1 MWVENCLNFMVGRT
15 KRTKIVDRETE
26 RVVLL
31 EYENLFRWIKKEKN
45 LKCGGDREREEPKL
59 IIRRGRTTKL
69 TVCKL
74 FIVEKHTDRTLLL
87 QL

>member
-1 MWVENCLNFMVGRT
+1 MWVENCSNFIVGRT

-45 LKCGGDREREEPKL
+45 LKCGGDRERE
-59 IIRRGRTTKL
+59 RRTEINYKEGKNYQINRL
-69 TVCKL
+69 
-74 FIVEKHTDRTLLL
+74 
-87 QL
+87 

>member
-1 MWVENCLNFMVGRT
+1 MWVENCLNFIVGRT

-31 EYENLFRWIKKEKN
+31 EYENLFRWIKKKF
-45 LKCGGDREREEPKL
+45 KMWGDREREEPKL

-74 FIVEKHTDRTLLL
+74 FIVEKHTDRKFLL